1 MNSRVWRL
9 FIQTE
14 RERGGEFKL
23 EDELGAADAAR
34 PAKPGGAFG
43 ACLLNYLLGLK
54 CSLHHAHSHRP

>member
-1 MNSRVWRL
+1 MAVIYTEGKR
-9 FIQTE
+9 E
-14 RERGGEFKL
+14 RERERREFKL